1 MDGFIA
7 CRIDK
12 KAKRWQPIAT
22 TGTWSGHTAGK
33 FTLQTE
39 DLETIVA
46 NFKRLGLDVVVD
58 YEHQSL
64 YGDKAPASGWIRHPD
79 GLRVQDGALVAYI
92 EWTDAAK
99 AQIKAG
105 EYRYLS
111 PTLVPH
117 GTDPKSGEDVG
128 WTLHSVA
135 LTNTPFFNELPPIAA
150 KNQSS
155 HKKETEMTKEQMEA
169 LQAENSALKAELSKT
184 NEKLEEMKK
193 VAASAKVKD
202 AIAAKKLH
210 PEQEQWACD
219 YAIKDPDGFDA
230 YLEAAK
236 PQPDVPQSDIYPA
249 TNKPAEVET
258 IDMSRI

>member
-22 TGTWSGHTAGK
+22 TGTWSGHAAGK
-33 FTLQTE
+33 FTLQPE

-46 NFKRLGLDVVVD
+46 NFNRLGLDVVVD

-79 GLRVQDGALVAYI
+79 GLRVEDGVLMAYI

-111 PTLVPH
+111 PTLVPR

-150 KNQSS
+150 KSS
-155 HKKETEMTKEQMEA
+155 SKQKETEVTKEQIEA
-169 LQAENSALKAELSKT
+169 LRAENSALKAEIAKT
-184 NEKLEEMKK
+184 NEKLQEMQK

-219 YAIKDPDGFDA
+219 YAIKDPEGFDA
-230 YLEAAK
+230 YLDAAK
-236 PQPDVPQSDIYPA
+236 PQPDVPENNIYPA
-249 TNKPAEVET
+249 TNKPEVEA